1 MDRVNFCFTKK
12 SICYIII
19 LVFCKEMGFMAYISN
34 EVINEIRN
42 KTDIVDV
49 VSKYVNL
56 TKRGK
61 NYIGVC
67 PFHDDH
73 SPSMSVSP
81 EKQIFTCFSCGAS
94 GNVFTFV
101 SDFEKISFMDA
112 VKLLGDKAG
121 INIGSNIITKKEKD
135 DYIDIYNLTSK
146 FYQNSLFTNLGKNAI
161 EYLEKRKID
170 KETIKKFGIGLSIQ
184 KVSLTDYLKS
194 KKYNVDK
201 LIDIGL
207 TNENGNDIFIN
218 RIMFPIH
225 DLSGNVVAFS
235 GRIYNTKDNSKYI
248 NTKETDKFK
257 KGKILY
263 NYHIAREYLKKND
276 SVILMEGQ
284 MDVIRSSTV
293 GINNCIA
300 TMGTALT
307 KDHRSI
313 LKNMTDN
320 IILCFDGDAAGEK
333 ATNAAIEILEDTGIN
348 IRVVRL
354 PNNMDPDEYIL
365 KEGADSFKEQIKNAT
380 SLVDYKMEILK
391 KNKNLNDIK
400 DISSYLNSAVKEL
413 VNINDDIAVE
423 LNLKKLSTNYNVDY
437 NTLRSKYD
445 NLRSKK
451 KEVVSE
457 IKPKKVY
464 DKYGK
469 AQTSL
474 IYYMLKSNTVINMVE
489 KRVGYFPDKNIRELS
504 NEIIYYFHKYGII
517 NVADFISYIADR
529 DEILHTLKEIIVMDK
544 EEDFKLEEIE
554 DYIFV
559 VNEYH
564 KEVRINDLK
573 MKLKEEKDPLK
584 QAKISLE
591 IMNLRKGV
599 RNGTRD

>member
-1 MDRVNFCFTKK
+1 
-12 SICYIII
+12 
-19 LVFCKEMGFMAYISN
+19 MAYISN

-49 VSKYVNL
+49 VSRYVNL

-101 SDFEKISFMDA
+101 SDFEKISFSEA
-112 VKLLGDKAG
+112 VKLLGDKVG

-135 DYIDIYNLTSK
+135 DYIDIYNLASK
-146 FYQNSLFTNLGKNAI
+146 FYQNSLFTSLGKNAI

-170 KETIKKFGIGLSIQ
+170 KDTIKKFGIGLSIQ

-333 ATNAAIEILEDTGIN
+333 ATNAAIELLEDTNIN

-445 NLRSKK
+445 NLKSKK
-451 KEVVSE
+451 KEIVND

-474 IYYMLKSNTVINMVE
+474 IYYMLRSSTVINMVE

-529 DEILHTLKEIIVMDK
+529 DEILHTLKEIIAMDK